1 MRVGLRGSKCRGWG
15 GVGPQKA
22 QYKNSRQIAHKASK
36 RQSSPCPKTY
46 SAVFGKRQQ
55 KCCIPRWM
63 AVHSKGGALLEGRM
77 GDMGVVNGRMDAGA
91 TMTTT
96 SKRRMQRRKRCVYS

>member
-1 MRVGLRGSKCRGWG
+1 MRGGLRGGKCRGWG

-77 GDMGVVNGRMDAGA
+77 GDMGGGKWAHGCGCYNDDNFQAPHA
-91 TMTTT
+91 T
-96 SKRRMQRRKRCVYS
+96 S